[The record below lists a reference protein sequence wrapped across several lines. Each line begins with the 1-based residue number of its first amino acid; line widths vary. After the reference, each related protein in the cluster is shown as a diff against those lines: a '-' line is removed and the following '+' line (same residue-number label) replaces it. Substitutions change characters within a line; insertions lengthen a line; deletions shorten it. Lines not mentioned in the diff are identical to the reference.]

1 MNSEMSR
8 LPPESSLERGLIVST
23 KSVIESERSIPSP
36 EPKMRASQSVVK
48 RTIEMWPY
56 VLLTISLTGLLYI
69 AVNAAH

>member
-1 MNSEMSR
+1 MSCEIRR
-8 LPPESSLERGLIVST
+8 LPLESSLERGFIVAT
-23 KSVIESERSIPSP
+23 KSVGESESSIPSP
-36 EPKMRASQSVVK
+36 EPQMRASQSVVK

>member
-1 MNSEMSR
+1 MSCEARR
-8 LPPESSLERGLIVST
+8 LPLESSLERGFIVVT
-23 KSVIESERSIPSP
+23 KSVVESESSIPSP
-36 EPKMRASQSVVK
+36 EPQMRASQSVVK